1 MEDVIPTFFLGA
13 PVAQPVPTKF
23 GIVTYSP
30 KPSCVPN
37 LKLLASTVAKIRRGP
52 TIFLMLPWPTLPP
65 ILVLNVVFW

>member
-37 LKLLASTVAKIRRGP
+37 LKLLASTVPEKSRGS
-52 TIFLMLPWPTLPP
+52 
-65 ILVLNVVFW
+65 